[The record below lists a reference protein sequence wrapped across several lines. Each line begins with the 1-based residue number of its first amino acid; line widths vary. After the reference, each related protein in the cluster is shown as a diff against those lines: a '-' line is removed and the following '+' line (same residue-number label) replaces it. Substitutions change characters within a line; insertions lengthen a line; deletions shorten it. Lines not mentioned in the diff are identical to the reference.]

1 MMRWATAVVL
11 ILPLPSFLTTYIHQ
25 IYPDS
30 YKCESTIGY
39 NSRQFRL
46 SLANMPKQQDDN
58 AQLN

>member
-1 MMRWATAVVL
+1 MGWAKAVVL
-11 ILPLPSFLTTYIHQ
+11 ILSLPWFLTTYIHL

-39 NSRQFRL
+39 NSRQLTL
-46 SLANMPKQQDDN
+46 SLANALKQQDDN